1 MEYSFKKILVAADAS
16 ENAVRAIRYVGEI
29 TAGNPDFNVTLLN
42 VVRNPSRD
50 HFSSDE
56 EWQKGCEVVEQKGRE
71 VLEQGV
77 QVLESYGLSRDNIH
91 THTVKAEG
99 TSIAAE
105 IMKVQQEGGYGT
117 VAVGRRGV
125 SKAEEFLFGSVS
137 NKVVHYARHCTVWVV
152 E

>member
-1 MEYSFKKILVAADAS
+1 MEYSFKNILVAADAS

-29 TAGNPDFNVTLLN
+29 TAGSPGFSVTLLN

-50 HFSSDE
+50 HFPSEE
-56 EWQKGCEVVEQKGRE
+56 EWIKGCEEVESKGKQ
-71 VLEQGV
+71 VLDQGV
-77 QVLESYGLSRDNIH
+77 EILASYGLKRENIK
-91 THTVKAEG
+91 TLMVKAQG

-105 IMKVQQEGGYGT
+105 IMRAQQEGGYGT

-137 NKVVHYARHCTVWVV
+137 NKVVHYAQHCTVWVV